1 MRARPLKRMRA
12 QPFEGHSMRRLP
24 LLTICAL
31 ALALFSPAPSGRAQA
46 PARPPPEADN
56 YTLTL
61 PGGPPPATL
70 GSGTVQFIGSA
81 TVLIRYQGFTILA
94 DPNFIHRGERIHLG
108 YGMTSERLTEP
119 ALDFDALP
127 PVDLVILSHLHE
139 DHFDLLVQQKLR
151 HDIPIVTTPEASER
165 LGQLGFRQ
173 RYALGR
179 WDSLTVRKGEARV
192 RITALPARHGP
203 RGVTAMLPTVMG
215 SMIDFGDG
223 PTGTPYRIYISGDT
237 LVYDDIAEIGQRF
250 PDIDLALMHLGGER
264 LLGLVTVSM
273 DGAEGVRMLRMLG
286 PRVAIPLHFD
296 DYGIYKS
303 PLSDFEAALSA
314 AAMRDKVVILQRGQ
328 AYGFSKAPQ

>member
-1 MRARPLKRMRA
+1 MP
-12 QPFEGHSMRRLP
+12 RLP
-24 LLTICAL
+24 LLTACILALGLGAL
-31 ALALFSPAPSGRAQA
+31 APQGLAQA
-46 PARPPPEADN
+46 PARPPPQADN
-56 YTLTL
+56 YTFTL
-61 PGGPPPATL
+61 PAGPPPSLPGA
-70 GSGTVQFIGSA
+70 GTVQFIGSA
-81 TVLIRYQGFTILA
+81 TVLIRYQGFTILT
-94 DPNFIHRGERIHLG
+94 DPNFLPRGERIHLG
-108 YGMTSERLTEP
+108 YGMTSERLLGP
-119 ALDFDALP
+119 AIDFDALP

-250 PDIDLALMHLGGER
+250 PDIDLALLHLGGER

-273 DGAEGVRMLRMLG
+273 DGEQGVRMMRLLS
-286 PRVAIPLHFD
+286 PRVAIPLHFN

-303 PLSDFEAALSA
+303 PLADFEQALAA
-314 AAMRDKVVILQRGQ
+314 AAMRDRAVILQRGQ
-328 AYGFSKAPQ
+328 VYGFSKAAQ